1 MKLQKLI
8 LLFTLLGACVLTT
21 FAQRKFAMGEVIDME
36 LISKTPQKVEY
47 LNVASGVC
55 LPVFR

>member
-36 LISKTPQKVEY
+36 LISKTPQKVRVSER
-47 LNVASGVC
+47 S
-55 LPVFR
+55 FRGMPTSFS